1 MQYFIVGHILHSL
14 KFNKPDT
21 LHFYER
27 TGHMSFFFLQKKI
40 MNGPPYKRES

>member
-1 MQYFIVGHILHSL
+1 MQYFIGGHILHSL

-27 TGHMSFFFLQKKI
+27 TGHMSFFLQKK
-40 MNGPPYKRES
+40 S